1 MKINQITFFKM
12 IEPIKFISP
21 FFHST
26 MYTRMTHVGAFKLC
40 QFRHG
45 GSINVEIKKSNL
57 VLNPCEIYYIVRPS
71 HFVDMFIA

>member
-1 MKINQITFFKM
+1 
-12 IEPIKFISP
+12 
-21 FFHST
+21 
-26 MYTRMTHVGAFKLC
+26 MYTKMTHVGTFKLC

-57 VLNPCEIYYIVRPS
+57 VLNPCEIHYIVRPS